1 MPKKPTNDIK
11 PPVTERE
18 ARAAYIAFEGRRST
32 RQVHETFV
40 AAGRKTPSLNTYHT
54 WRAQHHWV
62 RLAKAHDEKVARVAG
77 NKIAKVAAAGVV
89 TRAMQFDTLA
99 TESLRKAI
107 AGLAKIK
114 VDELKAGDIRALCEV
129 SERASKMYELLE
141 GRATDRTD
149 DLTRGKMD
157 KLLGEMQEELE
168 ERLARV
174 FPTVH

>member
-1 MPKKPTNDIK
+1 
-11 PPVTERE
+11 
-18 ARAAYIAFEGRRST
+18 
-32 RQVHETFV
+32 
-40 AAGRKTPSLNTYHT
+40 
-54 WRAQHHWV
+54 
-62 RLAKAHDEKVARVAG
+62 
-77 NKIAKVAAAGVV
+77 
-89 TRAMQFDTLA
+89 
-99 TESLRKAI
+99 AI